1 VPLAPGTPAGWTD
14 DDPSED
20 AMEMPERAGPPGW
33 LDDTPDADTPRDRRP
48 ILLVLAVL
56 PWLVVLGLVVT
67 PLVGGATPVPAA
79 TETEETEHP
88 RHHPDPGP
96 DERRPDTA
104 GPPDDAVAREDPST
118 PAEGEAGWWIAEHR
132 GNWRIGLGEGTTA
145 SLATA
150 VARAWLTGLEPR
162 LAISGIVPDRDR
174 TYVEHLVVEAIERP
188 ADGAAVV
195 TLLAVVLDDDEG
207 LRSAGVQRLAVPIV
221 ETVAGP
227 RPAGSPWRLPAP
239 DLTPAPLVGEP
250 VEDPELSLA
259 AHDALEAGGLAD
271 GGRLELTSLVRTSGW
286 PWIAHVRVHPSR
298 DDADLDDGSSWEA
311 AIWLRRHLD
320 GFALTGVPWS
330 TGAEHE
336 RIHEESGP

>member
-1 VPLAPGTPAGWTD
+1 VDAG
-14 DDPSED
+14 
-20 AMEMPERAGPPGW
+20 R
-33 LDDTPDADTPRDRRP
+33 PDA
-48 ILLVLAVL
+48 
-56 PWLVVLGLVVT
+56 
-67 PLVGGATPVPAA
+67 
-79 TETEETEHP
+79 
-88 RHHPDPGP
+88 
-96 DERRPDTA
+96 TA
-104 GPPDDAVAREDPST
+104 PPDDAVAPEDPSL
-118 PAEGEAGWWIAEHR
+118 PAEEEAGWWIAEHR
-132 GNWRIGLGEGTTA
+132 GNWRIGHGEGATA

-150 VARAWLTGLEPR
+150 VARAWLTGVEPR
-162 LAISGIVPDRDR
+162 LAISGIAPDRDR

-195 TLLAVVLDDDEG
+195 TLLAVVLDNDEDV
-207 LRSAGVQRLAVPIV
+207 RSAGVQRLAVPIA

-271 GGRLELTSLVRTSGW
+271 GGRIELTSLVRTSGW
-286 PWIAHVRVHPSR
+286 PWIAHVRVHPSP
-298 DDADLDDGSSWEA
+298 DAELDGASPWEA

-330 TGAEHE
+330 SAAAPD
-336 RIHEESGP
+336 RSHEESGS

>member
-1 VPLAPGTPAGWTD
+1 METPQ
-14 DDPSED
+14 
-20 AMEMPERAGPPGW
+20 RAGPPGW
-33 LDDTPDADTPRDRRP
+33 LDDDPEADAPRDRRL
-48 ILLVLAVL
+48 ILPVLAVL
-56 PWLVVLGLVVT
+56 PWLVVLGLVLT
-67 PLVGGATPVPAA
+67 PLVGDAPPAPASVGAEDHGHASHHPAPQMDAGRPAA
-79 TETEETEHP
+79 T
-88 RHHPDPGP
+88 
-96 DERRPDTA
+96 A
-104 GPPDDAVAREDPST
+104 PPADAEAPEDPSPPT
-118 PAEGEAGWWIAEHR
+118 EEEAGWWIAEHR
-132 GNWRIGLGEGTTA
+132 GNWRIGHGEGATA
-145 SLATA
+145 ALAAA

-174 TYVEHLVVEAIERP
+174 TYAEHLVVEAIERP

-195 TLLAVVLDDDEG
+195 TLLAVVLDNVEDV
-207 LRSAGVQRLAVPIV
+207 RSAGVQRLAVPIA

-271 GGRLELTSLVRTSGW
+271 GGRIELTSLVRTSGW
-286 PWIAHVRVHPSR
+286 PWIAHVRVHPSP
-298 DDADLDDGSSWEA
+298 DAELDGASPWEA

-330 TGAEHE
+330 SAAALDRGHD
-336 RIHEESGP
+336 EESGP